1 MVYCSKQYFAIFA
14 RSNKQFMH
22 PFKTQ
27 IKMKNRL
34 LTLKA
39 VVITL
44 AFVTISCNSKVHNET
59 LTEENYLHEDSLL
72 WINFEKETEGLIAI
86 LDSLPN
92 QRDSIINVYN
102 VILEKANQK
111 NIELAFKYACTPS
124 GLQRLFMVRNHVS
137 KDSLAKVLNTLPE
150 EMQKSEAGL
159 NIKAHLET
167 EQLAKGDALY
177 AFPCQDEEGE
187 AFNWETLKGKQ
198 VLLLYGGLGCMGNE
212 GREALKHLYEHTSR
226 KDLEIIVYWPS
237 SSLEKL
243 QAIRK
248 QYPSDYIFISDF
260 KQDASPM
267 KIKYGCQATPTCF
280 LTDKNHQIVVKSEG
294 LDMDEFNKHLDL
306 QK

>member
-1 MVYCSKQYFAIFA
+1 
-14 RSNKQFMH
+14 
-22 PFKTQ
+22 
-27 IKMKNRL
+27 MKNRL

-226 KDLEIIVYWPS
+226 KNLEIIVYWPS

-248 QYPSDYIFISDF
+248 QFPSDYIFISDF

-280 LTDKNHQIVVKSEG
+280 LTDKKHQIVVKSEG
-294 LDMDEFNKHLDL
+294 LNMDAFNKHIHF
-306 QK
+306 K

>member
-1 MVYCSKQYFAIFA
+1 
-14 RSNKQFMH
+14 
-22 PFKTQ
+22 
-27 IKMKNRL
+27 MKNRL
-34 LTLKA
+34 LTLKF
-39 VVITL
+39 VVIIL
-44 AFVTISCNSKVHNET
+44 ALMTISCNSKVQNET

-167 EQLAKGDALY
+167 EQLAEGNVLFS
-177 AFPCQDEEGE
+177 FPCQNEEGDP
-187 AFNWETLKGKQ
+187 FDWETLKGKQ
-198 VLLLYGGLGCMGNE
+198 VLLLYGGLGCMGSN
-212 GREALKHLYEHTSR
+212 GREALKNLYEQTSR
-226 KDLEIIVYWPS
+226 KNLEIIVYWPS
-237 SSLEKL
+237 SSLENL

-280 LTDKNHQIVVKSEG
+280 LTDKKHQIVVKSEG
-294 LDMDEFNKHLDL
+294 LNMDAFNKHIHF
-306 QK
+306 K

>member
-1 MVYCSKQYFAIFA
+1 
-14 RSNKQFMH
+14 
-22 PFKTQ
+22 
-27 IKMKNRL
+27 MKNRL
-34 LTLKA
+34 LTLKF
-39 VVITL
+39 VVIILTL
-44 AFVTISCNSKVHNET
+44 MTISCNSKVQNET

-150 EMQKSEAGL
+150 EMQKSETGL
-159 NIKAHLET
+159 NIKTHLET
-167 EQLAKGDALY
+167 EQLAEGNALFS
-177 AFPCQDEEGE
+177 FPCQNEEGE
-187 AFNWETLKGKQ
+187 PFDWETLKGKQ
-198 VLLLYGGLGCMGNE
+198 VLLLYGGLGCMGSE
-212 GREALKHLYEHTSR
+212 GRKALKHLYEQTSR
-226 KDLEIIVYWPS
+226 KNLEIIVYWPS

-248 QYPSDYIFISDF
+248 QFPSDYIFISDF

-280 LTDKNHQIVVKSEG
+280 LTDKKHQIVVKSEG
-294 LDMDEFNKHLDL
+294 LNMDAFNKHIHF
-306 QK
+306 K

>member
-1 MVYCSKQYFAIFA
+1 
-14 RSNKQFMH
+14 
-22 PFKTQ
+22 
-27 IKMKNRL
+27 MKNRL
-34 LTLKA
+34 LTLKF
-39 VVITL
+39 VVIILTL
-44 AFVTISCNSKVHNET
+44 MTISCNSKVQNET

-111 NIELAFKYACTPS
+111 NIELSFKYACTPS

-167 EQLAKGDALY
+167 EQLAEGNALFS
-177 AFPCQDEEGE
+177 FPCQNEEGE
-187 AFNWETLKGKQ
+187 PFDWETLKGKQ
-198 VLLLYGGLGCMGNE
+198 VLLLYGGLGCMGSN
-212 GREALKHLYEHTSR
+212 GREALKNLYEQTSR
-226 KDLEIIVYWPS
+226 KNLEIIVYWPS
-237 SSLEKL
+237 SSLENL
-243 QAIRK
+243 QTIRK

-280 LTDKNHQIVVKSEG
+280 LTDKKHQIVVKSEG

>member
-1 MVYCSKQYFAIFA
+1 
-14 RSNKQFMH
+14 
-22 PFKTQ
+22 
-27 IKMKNRL
+27 MKNRL
-34 LTLKA
+34 LTLKF
-39 VVITL
+39 VVIIL
-44 AFVTISCNSKVHNET
+44 ALMTISCNSKVQNET

-177 AFPCQDEEGE
+177 TFPCQDEEGE

-198 VLLLYGGLGCMGNE
+198 VLLLYGGLGCMGSE
-212 GREALKHLYEHTSR
+212 GRKALKHLYEQTSR
-226 KDLEIIVYWPS
+226 KNLEIIVYWPS

-248 QYPSDYIFISDF
+248 QFPSDYIFISDF

-280 LTDKNHQIVVKSEG
+280 LTDKKHQIVVKSEG
-294 LDMDEFNKHLDL
+294 LNMDAFNKHIHF
-306 QK
+306 K

>member
-1 MVYCSKQYFAIFA
+1 
-14 RSNKQFMH
+14 
-22 PFKTQ
+22 
-27 IKMKNRL
+27 MKNRL

-167 EQLAKGDALY
+167 EQLAEGNAFFT
-177 AFPCQDEEGE
+177 FPCLDEKGNP
-187 AFNWETLKGKQ
+187 FNWETLEGKLI
-198 VLLLYGGLGCMGNE
+198 LLLYGGLGCMGSN
-212 GREALKHLYEHTSR
+212 GRESLKNLYEQTSR
-226 KDLEIIVYWPS
+226 KNLEIIVYWPS
-237 SSLEKL
+237 SSLENL

-294 LDMDEFNKHLDL
+294 LDMDAFNKHIHF
-306 QK
+306 K

>member
-1 MVYCSKQYFAIFA
+1 
-14 RSNKQFMH
+14 
-22 PFKTQ
+22 
-27 IKMKNRL
+27 MKNRL

-86 LDSLPN
+86 MDSLPN
-92 QRDSIINVYN
+92 QRDSIINIYN
-102 VILEKANQK
+102 SLNEEVDKK

-124 GLQRLFMVRNHVS
+124 GLRRLFMVRNDVS

-280 LTDKNHQIVVKSEG
+280 LTDKKHQIVVKSEG
-294 LDMDEFNKHLDL
+294 LDIDGINEHI

>member
-1 MVYCSKQYFAIFA
+1 
-14 RSNKQFMH
+14 
-22 PFKTQ
+22 
-27 IKMKNRL
+27 MKNRL
-34 LTLKA
+34 LTLKF
-39 VVITL
+39 VVIIL
-44 AFVTISCNSKVHNET
+44 ALMTISCNSKVQNET

-137 KDSLAKVLNTLPE
+137 KDSLAKVLETLPE

-167 EQLAKGDALY
+167 EQLAEGNAFFT
-177 AFPCQDEEGE
+177 FPCLDEKGNP
-187 AFNWETLKGKQ
+187 FNWETLKGKQ

-226 KDLEIIVYWPS
+226 KDLEIIVSWPS

-248 QYPSDYIFISDF
+248 QFPSDYIFISDF

-294 LDMDEFNKHLDL
+294 LDIDAINEHI

>member
-1 MVYCSKQYFAIFA
+1 
-14 RSNKQFMH
+14 
-22 PFKTQ
+22 
-27 IKMKNRL
+27 MKNRL

-44 AFVTISCNSKVHNET
+44 VFVTISCNSKVHNET

-92 QRDSIINVYN
+92 QRDSIINIYN
-102 VILEKANQK
+102 FLNEEVDKK

-124 GLQRLFMVRNHVS
+124 GLRRLFMVRNDVS
-137 KDSLAKVLNTLPE
+137 KDSLAKVLDTLPE
-150 EMQKSEAGL
+150 EMQKSETGL

-237 SSLEKL
+237 SSLENL

-294 LDMDEFNKHLDL
+294 LDMDEFNKHLDV

>member
-1 MVYCSKQYFAIFA
+1 
-14 RSNKQFMH
+14 
-22 PFKTQ
+22 
-27 IKMKNRL
+27 MKNRL

-59 LTEENYLHEDSLL
+59 LTEENYLHEDSLM

-92 QRDSIINVYN
+92 QRDSIINIYN
-102 VILEKANQK
+102 SLNEEVDKK

-124 GLQRLFMVRNHVS
+124 GLRRLFMVRNDVS
-137 KDSLAKVLNTLPE
+137 KDSLAKVLDTLPE
-150 EMQKSEAGL
+150 EMQKSETGL

-280 LTDKNHQIVVKSEG
+280 LTDKNHQIVVKSEA
-294 LDMDEFNKHLDL
+294 LDMDEFNKHLDV

>member
-1 MVYCSKQYFAIFA
+1 
-14 RSNKQFMH
+14 
-22 PFKTQ
+22 
-27 IKMKNRL
+27 MKNKF
-34 LTLKA
+34 LTFKI

-44 AFVTISCNSKVHNET
+44 ALLTISCNSKIHNET
-59 LTEENYLHEDSLL
+59 LTEENYLREDSLL

-167 EQLAKGDALY
+167 EQLAEGNAFFT
-177 AFPCQDEEGE
+177 FPCLDEKGNP
-187 AFNWETLKGKQ
+187 FNWETLEGKQ
-198 VLLLYGGLGCMGNE
+198 ILLLYGGLGCMGSN
-212 GREALKHLYEHTSR
+212 GREALKNLYEQTSR
-226 KDLEIIVYWPS
+226 KNLEIIVYWPS
-237 SSLEKL
+237 SSLENL

-294 LDMDEFNKHLDL
+294 LNMDAINEHI

>member
-1 MVYCSKQYFAIFA
+1 
-14 RSNKQFMH
+14 
-22 PFKTQ
+22 
-27 IKMKNRL
+27 MKNRL

-44 AFVTISCNSKVHNET
+44 AFVTISCNSKVQNET

-150 EMQKSEAGL
+150 EMQKSETGL

-167 EQLAKGDALY
+167 EQLAEGDALY
-177 AFPCQDEEGE
+177 AFPCQNEEGE
-187 AFNWETLKGKQ
+187 PFDWETLKGKQ
-198 VLLLYGGLGCMGNE
+198 VLLLYGGLGCMGSN
-212 GREALKHLYEHTSR
+212 GREALKNLYEQTSR
-226 KDLEIIVYWPS
+226 KNLEIIVYWPS
-237 SSLEKL
+237 SSLENL

-260 KQDASPM
+260 KQDASPIR
-267 KIKYGCQATPTCF
+267 IKYGCQATPTCF
-280 LTDKNHQIVVKSEG
+280 LTDKKHQIVVKSEG
-294 LDMDEFNKHLDL
+294 LNMDAFNKHIHF
-306 QK
+306 K

>member
-1 MVYCSKQYFAIFA
+1 
-14 RSNKQFMH
+14 
-22 PFKTQ
+22 
-27 IKMKNRL
+27 MKNRL

-44 AFVTISCNSKVHNET
+44 ALLTISCNSKIHNET
-59 LTEENYLHEDSLL
+59 LTEENYLREDSLL

-102 VILEKANQK
+102 IMFEKANRK
-111 NIELAFKYACTPS
+111 NIELAFKYANTPS
-124 GLQRLFMVRNHVS
+124 GLQRLFMVRNNVS

-150 EMQKSEAGL
+150 EMQKSETGL

-167 EQLAKGDALY
+167 VQLAEGNAFFT
-177 AFPCQDEEGE
+177 FPCLDEKGNP
-187 AFNWETLKGKQ
+187 FNWETLEGKQ
-198 VLLLYGGLGCMGNE
+198 ILLLYGGLGCMGSN
-212 GREALKHLYEHTSR
+212 GREALKNLYEQTSR
-226 KDLEIIVYWPS
+226 KNLEIIVYWPS
-237 SSLEKL
+237 SSLENL

-294 LDMDEFNKHLDL
+294 LNIDEFNEHLDV

>member
-1 MVYCSKQYFAIFA
+1 
-14 RSNKQFMH
+14 
-22 PFKTQ
+22 
-27 IKMKNRL
+27 MKNRL
-34 LTLKA
+34 LTLKF
-39 VVITL
+39 VVIILTL
-44 AFVTISCNSKVHNET
+44 MTISCNSKVQNET

-150 EMQKSEAGL
+150 EMQKSETGL

-167 EQLAKGDALY
+167 EQLAEGNVLFS
-177 AFPCQDEEGE
+177 FPCQNEEGDP
-187 AFNWETLKGKQ
+187 FDWETLKGKQ
-198 VLLLYGGLGCMGNE
+198 VLLLYGGLGCMGSN
-212 GREALKHLYEHTSR
+212 GREALKNLYEQTSR
-226 KDLEIIVYWPS
+226 KNLEIIVYWPS
-237 SSLEKL
+237 SSLENL

-280 LTDKNHQIVVKSEG
+280 LTDKKHQIVVKSEG
-294 LDMDEFNKHLDL
+294 LNMDAFNKHIHF
-306 QK
+306 K

>member
-1 MVYCSKQYFAIFA
+1 
-14 RSNKQFMH
+14 
-22 PFKTQ
+22 
-27 IKMKNRL
+27 MKNRL
-34 LTLKA
+34 LTLKF
-39 VVITL
+39 VVIILTL
-44 AFVTISCNSKVHNET
+44 MTISCNSKVQNET

-167 EQLAKGDALY
+167 EQLAEGNVLFS
-177 AFPCQDEEGE
+177 FPCQNEEGDP
-187 AFNWETLKGKQ
+187 FDWETLKGKQ
-198 VLLLYGGLGCMGNE
+198 VLLLYGGLGCMGSN
-212 GREALKHLYEHTSR
+212 GREALKNLYEQTSR
-226 KDLEIIVYWPS
+226 KNLEIIVYWPS
-237 SSLEKL
+237 SSLENL

-294 LDMDEFNKHLDL
+294 LNMDAFNKHIHF
-306 QK
+306 K

>member
-1 MVYCSKQYFAIFA
+1 
-14 RSNKQFMH
+14 
-22 PFKTQ
+22 
-27 IKMKNRL
+27 MKNRL
-34 LTLKA
+34 LTLKF
-39 VVITL
+39 VVIIL
-44 AFVTISCNSKVHNET
+44 ALMTISCNSKVQNET

-167 EQLAKGDALY
+167 EQLAEGDALY

-198 VLLLYGGLGCMGNE
+198 VLLLYGGLGCMGSN
-212 GREALKHLYEHTSR
+212 GREALKNLYEQTSR
-226 KDLEIIVYWPS
+226 KNLEIIVYWPS
-237 SSLEKL
+237 SSLENL

-280 LTDKNHQIVVKSEG
+280 LTDKKHQIVVKSEG
-294 LDMDEFNKHLDL
+294 LDIDAINEHI

>member
-1 MVYCSKQYFAIFA
+1 
-14 RSNKQFMH
+14 
-22 PFKTQ
+22 
-27 IKMKNRL
+27 MKNRL

-44 AFVTISCNSKVHNET
+44 AFVTISCNSKVQNET

-177 AFPCQDEEGE
+177 TFPCQDEEGE

-198 VLLLYGGLGCMGNE
+198 VLLLYGGLGCMGSE
-212 GREALKHLYEHTSR
+212 GRKALKHLYEQTSR
-226 KDLEIIVYWPS
+226 KNLEIIVYWPS

-248 QYPSDYIFISDF
+248 QFPSDYIFISDF

-280 LTDKNHQIVVKSEG
+280 LTDKKHQIVVKSEG
-294 LDMDEFNKHLDL
+294 LNMDAFNKHIHF
-306 QK
+306 K

>member
-1 MVYCSKQYFAIFA
+1 
-14 RSNKQFMH
+14 
-22 PFKTQ
+22 
-27 IKMKNRL
+27 MKNRL
-34 LTLKA
+34 LTLKF
-39 VVITL
+39 VVIIL
-44 AFVTISCNSKVHNET
+44 ALMTISCNSKVQNET

-167 EQLAKGDALY
+167 EQLAKGDALFS
-177 AFPCQDEEGE
+177 FPCQNEEGDP
-187 AFNWETLKGKQ
+187 FDWETLKGKQ
-198 VLLLYGGLGCMGNE
+198 VLLLYGGLGCMGSN
-212 GREALKHLYEHTSR
+212 GREALKNLYEQTSR
-226 KDLEIIVYWPS
+226 KNLEIIVYWPS

-248 QYPSDYIFISDF
+248 QFPSDYIFISDF

-294 LDMDEFNKHLDL
+294 LDMDEFNKHIHL
-306 QK
+306 K

>member
-1 MVYCSKQYFAIFA
+1 
-14 RSNKQFMH
+14 
-22 PFKTQ
+22 
-27 IKMKNRL
+27 MKNRL
-34 LTLKA
+34 LTLKF
-39 VVITL
+39 VVIIL
-44 AFVTISCNSKVHNET
+44 ALMTISCNSKVQNET

-159 NIKAHLET
+159 NIKAHLTT
-167 EQLAKGDALY
+167 EQLTEGDALFT
-177 AFPCQDEEGE
+177 FPCQDEKG
-187 AFNWETLKGKQ
+187 ASFDWATLEGKQ

-226 KDLEIIVYWPS
+226 KNLEIIVYWPS

-260 KQDASPM
+260 EQDASPM

-280 LTDKNHQIVVKSEG
+280 LTDKKHQIVVKSEG
-294 LDMDEFNKHLDL
+294 LNMDAFNKHIHF
-306 QK
+306 K

>member
-1 MVYCSKQYFAIFA
+1 
-14 RSNKQFMH
+14 
-22 PFKTQ
+22 
-27 IKMKNRL
+27 MKNRL

-59 LTEENYLHEDSLL
+59 LTEENYLREDSLL

-102 VILEKANQK
+102 IMFEKANRK
-111 NIELAFKYACTPS
+111 NIELAFKYANTPS
-124 GLQRLFMVRNHVS
+124 GLQRLFMVRNNVS

-150 EMQKSEAGL
+150 EMQKSETGL

-198 VLLLYGGLGCMGNE
+198 VLLLYGGLGCMGSE
-212 GREALKHLYEHTSR
+212 GREALKHLYEQTSR
-226 KDLEIIVYWPS
+226 KNIEIIVYWPS
-237 SSLEKL
+237 SSLENL

-280 LTDKNHQIVVKSEG
+280 LTDKKHQIVVKSEG
-294 LDMDEFNKHLDL
+294 LDIDAINEHI

>member
-1 MVYCSKQYFAIFA
+1 
-14 RSNKQFMH
+14 
-22 PFKTQ
+22 
-27 IKMKNRL
+27 MKNRL
-34 LTLKA
+34 LTLKF
-39 VVITL
+39 VVIIL
-44 AFVTISCNSKVHNET
+44 ALMTISCNSKVQNET

-102 VILEKANQK
+102 IMSEKANRK

-124 GLQRLFMVRNHVS
+124 GLRRLFMVRNHVS
-137 KDSLAKVLNTLPE
+137 KDSLAKVLEILPE

-159 NIKAHLET
+159 NIKAHLTT
-167 EQLAKGDALY
+167 EQLTEGDTLFT
-177 AFPCQDEEGE
+177 FPCQDEKG
-187 AFNWETLKGKQ
+187 ASFDWATLEEKQ
-198 VLLLYGGLGCMGNE
+198 VLLLYGGLGCMGSE

-226 KDLEIIVYWPS
+226 KHLEIIVYWPS
-237 SSLEKL
+237 SSLENL

-294 LDMDEFNKHLDL
+294 LNMDAFNKHIHVL
-306 QK
+306 K

>member
-1 MVYCSKQYFAIFA
+1 
-14 RSNKQFMH
+14 
-22 PFKTQ
+22 
-27 IKMKNRL
+27 MKNRL
-34 LTLKA
+34 LTLKF
-39 VVITL
+39 VVIIL
-44 AFVTISCNSKVHNET
+44 ALMTISCNSKVQNET

-72 WINFEKETEGLIAI
+72 WMSFEKETEALVAI

-124 GLQRLFMVRNHVS
+124 GLQRLFMVRNDVS

-150 EMQKSEAGL
+150 EMQKSETGL

-177 AFPCQDEEGE
+177 AFPCQNEEGE

-198 VLLLYGGLGCMGNE
+198 ILLIYGGLGCMGSE
-212 GREALKHLYEHTSR
+212 GREALKHLYEQTSR
-226 KDLEIIVYWPS
+226 KNLGIIVYWPS
-237 SSLEKL
+237 SSLENL

-267 KIKYGCQATPTCF
+267 KIKYGCQTTPTCF
-280 LTDKNHQIVVKSEG
+280 LTYKNHQIVVKSEG

>member
-1 MVYCSKQYFAIFA
+1 
-14 RSNKQFMH
+14 
-22 PFKTQ
+22 
-27 IKMKNRL
+27 MKNRL
-34 LTLKA
+34 LTLKF
-39 VVITL
+39 VVIIL
-44 AFVTISCNSKVHNET
+44 ALMTISCNSKVQNET

-137 KDSLAKVLNTLPE
+137 KDSLAKVLETLPD

-159 NIKAHLET
+159 NIKAHLTT
-167 EQLAKGDALY
+167 EQLTEGDALFT
-177 AFPCQDEEGE
+177 FPCQDEKG
-187 AFNWETLKGKQ
+187 ASFDWATLEGKQ
-198 VLLLYGGLGCMGNE
+198 VLLLYGGLGCMGSE

-226 KDLEIIVYWPS
+226 KNLEIIVYWPS

-248 QYPSDYIFISDF
+248 QFPSDYIFISDF
-260 KQDASPM
+260 KQDASPIR
-267 KIKYGCQATPTCF
+267 IKYGCQATPTCF
-280 LTDKNHQIVVKSEG
+280 LTDKKHQIVVKSEG
-294 LDMDEFNKHLDL
+294 LNMDAFNKHIHF
-306 QK
+306 K

>member
-1 MVYCSKQYFAIFA
+1 
-14 RSNKQFMH
+14 
-22 PFKTQ
+22 
-27 IKMKNRL
+27 MKNRL
-34 LTLKA
+34 LTLKF
-39 VVITL
+39 VVIIL
-44 AFVTISCNSKVHNET
+44 ALMTISCNSKVQNET

-86 LDSLPN
+86 MDSLPN
-92 QRDSIINVYN
+92 QRDSIINIYN
-102 VILEKANQK
+102 SLNEEVDKK

-124 GLQRLFMVRNHVS
+124 GLRRLFMVRNDVS

-150 EMQKSEAGL
+150 EMQKSETGL

-167 EQLAKGDALY
+167 EQLAEGNAFFT
-177 AFPCQDEEGE
+177 FPCLDEKGNP
-187 AFNWETLKGKQ
+187 FNWETLEGKQ
-198 VLLLYGGLGCMGNE
+198 ILLIYGGLGCMGNE

-237 SSLEKL
+237 CSLEKL

-294 LDMDEFNKHLDL
+294 LDMDEFNKHLDV

>member
-1 MVYCSKQYFAIFA
+1 
-14 RSNKQFMH
+14 
-22 PFKTQ
+22 
-27 IKMKNRL
+27 MKNRL

-44 AFVTISCNSKVHNET
+44 AFMTISCNSKVHNET

-92 QRDSIINVYN
+92 QRDSIINIYN
-102 VILEKANQK
+102 SLNEEVDKK

-124 GLQRLFMVRNHVS
+124 GLRRLFMVRNDIS
-137 KDSLAKVLNTLPE
+137 KDSLAKVLDTLPE
-150 EMQKSEAGL
+150 EMQKSETGL

-237 SSLEKL
+237 CSLEKL

>member
-1 MVYCSKQYFAIFA
+1 
-14 RSNKQFMH
+14 
-22 PFKTQ
+22 
-27 IKMKNRL
+27 MKNRL
-34 LTLKA
+34 LTLKF
-39 VVITL
+39 VVIIL
-44 AFVTISCNSKVHNET
+44 ALMTISCNSKVQNET

-137 KDSLAKVLNTLPE
+137 KDSLAKVLETLPD

-167 EQLAKGDALY
+167 EQLAEGNAFFT
-177 AFPCQDEEGE
+177 FPCLDEKGNP
-187 AFNWETLKGKQ
+187 FDWETLKGKQ
-198 VLLLYGGLGCMGNE
+198 VLLLYGGLGCMGSE
-212 GREALKHLYEHTSR
+212 GREALKHLYEQTSR
-226 KDLEIIVYWPS
+226 KNLEIIVYWPS
-237 SSLEKL
+237 SSLENL

-280 LTDKNHQIVVKSEG
+280 LTDKKHQIVVKSEG
-294 LDMDEFNKHLDL
+294 LNMDAFNKHIHF
-306 QK
+306 K

>member
-1 MVYCSKQYFAIFA
+1 
-14 RSNKQFMH
+14 
-22 PFKTQ
+22 
-27 IKMKNRL
+27 MKNRL
-34 LTLKA
+34 LTLKF
-39 VVITL
+39 VVIILTL
-44 AFVTISCNSKVHNET
+44 MTISCNSKVQNET

-167 EQLAKGDALY
+167 EQLAEGNVLFS
-177 AFPCQDEEGE
+177 FPCQNEEGDP
-187 AFNWETLKGKQ
+187 FDWETLKGKQ
-198 VLLLYGGLGCMGNE
+198 VLLLYGGLGCMGSN
-212 GREALKHLYEHTSR
+212 GREALKNLYEQTSR
-226 KDLEIIVYWPS
+226 KNLEIIVYWPS

-248 QYPSDYIFISDF
+248 QFPSDYIFISDF

-294 LDMDEFNKHLDL
+294 LNMDAFNKHIHF
-306 QK
+306 K

>member
-1 MVYCSKQYFAIFA
+1 
-14 RSNKQFMH
+14 
-22 PFKTQ
+22 
-27 IKMKNRL
+27 MKNRL
-34 LTLKA
+34 LTLKF
-39 VVITL
+39 VVIILTL
-44 AFVTISCNSKVHNET
+44 MTISCNSKVQNET

-72 WINFEKETEGLIAI
+72 WINFEKETEGLISI

-111 NIELAFKYACTPS
+111 NIELAFKYACTLS

-150 EMQKSEAGL
+150 EMQKSETGL

-167 EQLAKGDALY
+167 EQLAEGNALFS
-177 AFPCQDEEGE
+177 FPCQNEEGE
-187 AFNWETLKGKQ
+187 PFDWETLKGKQ
-198 VLLLYGGLGCMGNE
+198 VLLLYGGLGCMGSN
-212 GREALKHLYEHTSR
+212 GREALKNLYEQTSR
-226 KDLEIIVYWPS
+226 KNLEIIVYWPS

-248 QYPSDYIFISDF
+248 QFPSDYIFISDF

>member
-1 MVYCSKQYFAIFA
+1 
-14 RSNKQFMH
+14 
-22 PFKTQ
+22 
-27 IKMKNRL
+27 
-34 LTLKA
+34 
-39 VVITL
+39 
-44 AFVTISCNSKVHNET
+44 
-59 LTEENYLHEDSLL
+59 L

-167 EQLAKGDALY
+167 EQLVEGNVLFS
-177 AFPCQDEEGE
+177 FPCQNEEGE
-187 AFNWETLKGKQ
+187 PFDWETLKGKQ
-198 VLLLYGGLGCMGNE
+198 VLLLYGGLGCMGSN
-212 GREALKHLYEHTSR
+212 GREALKNLYEQTSR
-226 KDLEIIVYWPS
+226 KNLEIIVYWPS

-248 QYPSDYIFISDF
+248 QFPSDYIFISDF

-294 LDMDEFNKHLDL
+294 LNMDAFNKHIHIFVIFF
-306 QK
+306 KIVFYYNIIFNFTSSC

>member
-1 MVYCSKQYFAIFA
+1 
-14 RSNKQFMH
+14 
-22 PFKTQ
+22 
-27 IKMKNRL
+27 MKNRL
-34 LTLKA
+34 LTLKF
-39 VVITL
+39 VVIIL
-44 AFVTISCNSKVHNET
+44 ALMTISCNSKVQNET

-102 VILEKANQK
+102 SLNEKANQK

-124 GLQRLFMVRNHVS
+124 GLRRLFMVRNYVS

-150 EMQKSEAGL
+150 EMQKSETGL

-167 EQLAKGDALY
+167 KQLAEGNVLFS
-177 AFPCQDEEGE
+177 FPCQNEEGE
-187 AFNWETLKGKQ
+187 PFDWETLKGKQ
-198 VLLLYGGLGCMGNE
+198 VLLLYGGLGCMGSN
-212 GREALKHLYEHTSR
+212 GREALKNLYEQTSR
-226 KDLEIIVYWPS
+226 KNLEIIVYWPS

-248 QYPSDYIFISDF
+248 QFPSDYIFISDF

-294 LDMDEFNKHLDL
+294 LNMDAFNKHIHF
-306 QK
+306 K

>member
-1 MVYCSKQYFAIFA
+1 
-14 RSNKQFMH
+14 
-22 PFKTQ
+22 
-27 IKMKNRL
+27 MKNRL

-167 EQLAKGDALY
+167 EQLAEGDALY

-198 VLLLYGGLGCMGNE
+198 VLLLYGGLGCMGSN
-212 GREALKHLYEHTSR
+212 GREALKNLYEQTSR
-226 KDLEIIVYWPS
+226 KNLEIIVYWPS
-237 SSLEKL
+237 SSLENL

-260 KQDASPM
+260 KQDASQM

-280 LTDKNHQIVVKSEG
+280 LTDKNHLIVVKSEG
-294 LDMDEFNKHLDL
+294 LNMDAFNKHIHF
-306 QK
+306 K

>member
-1 MVYCSKQYFAIFA
+1 
-14 RSNKQFMH
+14 
-22 PFKTQ
+22 
-27 IKMKNRL
+27 MKNRL
-34 LTLKA
+34 LTLKF
-39 VVITL
+39 VVIIL
-44 AFVTISCNSKVHNET
+44 ALMTISCNSKVQNET

-92 QRDSIINVYN
+92 QRDSLINVYN

-167 EQLAKGDALY
+167 EQLAKGDALFS
-177 AFPCQDEEGE
+177 FPCQNEEGDP
-187 AFNWETLKGKQ
+187 FDWETLKGKQ
-198 VLLLYGGLGCMGNE
+198 VLLLYGGLGCMGSN
-212 GREALKHLYEHTSR
+212 GREALKNLYEQTSR
-226 KDLEIIVYWPS
+226 KNLEIIVYWPS

-248 QYPSDYIFISDF
+248 QFPSDYIFISDF

-280 LTDKNHQIVVKSEG
+280 LTDKKHQIVVKSEG
-294 LDMDEFNKHLDL
+294 LNMDAFNKHIHF
-306 QK
+306 K

>member
-1 MVYCSKQYFAIFA
+1 
-14 RSNKQFMH
+14 
-22 PFKTQ
+22 
-27 IKMKNRL
+27 MKNRL
-34 LTLKA
+34 LTLKF
-39 VVITL
+39 VVIILTL
-44 AFVTISCNSKVHNET
+44 MTISCNSKVQNET

-167 EQLAKGDALY
+167 EQLAEGNAFFT
-177 AFPCQDEEGE
+177 FPCLDEKGNP
-187 AFNWETLKGKQ
+187 FNWETLEGKQ
-198 VLLLYGGLGCMGNE
+198 ILLIYGGLGCMGNE

-226 KDLEIIVYWPS
+226 KNLEIIVYWPS

-248 QYPSDYIFISDF
+248 QFPSDYIFISDF

>member
-1 MVYCSKQYFAIFA
+1 
-14 RSNKQFMH
+14 
-22 PFKTQ
+22 
-27 IKMKNRL
+27 MKNRL
-34 LTLKA
+34 LTLKF
-39 VVITL
+39 VVIIL
-44 AFVTISCNSKVHNET
+44 ALMTISCNSKVQNET

-167 EQLAKGDALY
+167 EQLAEGNVLFS
-177 AFPCQDEEGE
+177 FPCQNEEGDP
-187 AFNWETLKGKQ
+187 FDWETLKGKQ
-198 VLLLYGGLGCMGNE
+198 VLLLYGGLGCMGSN
-212 GREALKHLYEHTSR
+212 GREALKNLYEQTSR
-226 KDLEIIVYWPS
+226 KNLEIIVYWPS

-248 QYPSDYIFISDF
+248 QFPSDYIFISDF

-294 LDMDEFNKHLDL
+294 LNMDAFNKHIHF
-306 QK
+306 K

>member
-1 MVYCSKQYFAIFA
+1 
-14 RSNKQFMH
+14 
-22 PFKTQ
+22 
-27 IKMKNRL
+27 MKNRL
-34 LTLKA
+34 LTLKF
-39 VVITL
+39 VVIIL
-44 AFVTISCNSKVHNET
+44 ALMTISCNSKVQNET

-86 LDSLPN
+86 MDSLPN

-159 NIKAHLET
+159 NIKAHLTT
-167 EQLAKGDALY
+167 EQLTEGDALFT
-177 AFPCQDEEGE
+177 FPCQDEKG
-187 AFNWETLKGKQ
+187 ASFDWATLEGKQ
-198 VLLLYGGLGCMGNE
+198 VLLLYGGLGCMGSE
-212 GREALKHLYEHTSR
+212 GREALKNLYEQTSR
-226 KDLEIIVYWPS
+226 KNLEIIVYWPS

-248 QYPSDYIFISDF
+248 QFPSDYIFISDF
-260 KQDASPM
+260 KQDASPIR
-267 KIKYGCQATPTCF
+267 IKYGCQATPTCF

-294 LDMDEFNKHLDL
+294 LNMDAFNKHIHF
-306 QK
+306 K

>member
-1 MVYCSKQYFAIFA
+1 
-14 RSNKQFMH
+14 
-22 PFKTQ
+22 
-27 IKMKNRL
+27 MKNKF
-34 LTLKA
+34 LTFKI

-44 AFVTISCNSKVHNET
+44 ALLTISCNSKIHNKT
-59 LTEENYLHEDSLL
+59 LTEENYLREDSLL

-92 QRDSIINVYN
+92 QRDSIINIYN
-102 VILEKANQK
+102 FLNEEVDKK

-124 GLQRLFMVRNHVS
+124 GLRRLFMVRNDVS
-137 KDSLAKVLNTLPE
+137 KDSLAKVLDTLPE
-150 EMQKSEAGL
+150 EMQKSETGL

-198 VLLLYGGLGCMGNE
+198 VLLLYGGLGCMGSE
-212 GREALKHLYEHTSR
+212 GREALKHLYEQTSR
-226 KDLEIIVYWPS
+226 KNIEIIVYWPS
-237 SSLEKL
+237 SSLENL

-294 LDMDEFNKHLDL
+294 LDIDAINEHI

>member
-1 MVYCSKQYFAIFA
+1 
-14 RSNKQFMH
+14 
-22 PFKTQ
+22 
-27 IKMKNRL
+27 MKNRL
-34 LTLKA
+34 LTLKF
-39 VVITL
+39 VVIIL
-44 AFVTISCNSKVHNET
+44 ALMTISCNSKVQNET

-92 QRDSIINVYN
+92 QRDSLINVYN

-167 EQLAKGDALY
+167 EQLAEGNAFFT
-177 AFPCQDEEGE
+177 FPCLDEKG
-187 AFNWETLKGKQ
+187 ASFDWATLEEKQ
-198 VLLLYGGLGCMGNE
+198 VLLLYGGLGCMGSE

-226 KDLEIIVYWPS
+226 KNLEIIVYWPS

-248 QYPSDYIFISDF
+248 QFPSDYIFISDF

-294 LDMDEFNKHLDL
+294 LNMDAFNKHIHF
-306 QK
+306 K